1 MKTWKNFK
9 KELLQDRKI
18 AWEYENLKPR
28 YQLVSQLI
36 EARVK
41 KGITQKELAS
51 RIGTKQSAIA
61 RLESGASN
69 PSIAFLEK
77 ITSAL
82 GSKLM
87 IQIK

>member
-9 KELLQDRKI
+9 KELLQDKKI
-18 AWEYENLKPR
+18 AREYENLRPR

-41 KGITQKELAS
+41 KGITQKELAN

-61 RLESGASN
+61 RLESGVSN

-77 ITSAL
+77 VTSAL

>member
-9 KELLQDRKI
+9 RELLQDRKI
-18 AWEYENLKPR
+18 AQEYENLKPR
-28 YQLVSQLI
+28 YQLISQLI
-36 EARVK
+36 EARAK
-41 KGITQKELAS
+41 KGMTQKELAS

-77 ITSAL
+77 VTSAL
-82 GSKLM
+82 ESKLI
-87 IQIK
+87 IQIR

>member
-18 AWEYENLKPR
+18 AREYKNLKPR
-28 YQLVSQLI
+28 YQLISQLI

-41 KGITQKELAS
+41 KGITQKELAKK
-51 RIGTKQSAIA
+51 IGTKQSAIA
-61 RLESGASN
+61 RLESGMSN

-77 ITSAL
+77 VTSAL

>member
-1 MKTWKNFK
+1 MKAWKNFK

-18 AWEYENLKPR
+18 VREYENLKPR

-36 EARVK
+36 EARIK
-41 KGITQKELAS
+41 KGLTQKELAS
-51 RIGTKQSAIA
+51 KIGTKQSAIA

-77 ITSAL
+77 VTSAL

>member
-9 KELLQDRKI
+9 KELLQDKKI
-18 AWEYENLKPR
+18 AREYENLKPR

-41 KGITQKELAS
+41 KGITQEELAN

-61 RLESGASN
+61 RLESGVSN

-77 ITSAL
+77 VTSAL

>member
-9 KELLQDRKI
+9 KELLQDKKI
-18 AWEYENLKPR
+18 TREYENLRPR

-41 KGITQKELAS
+41 KGITQKELAN

-61 RLESGASN
+61 RLESGVSN

-77 ITSAL
+77 VTSAL